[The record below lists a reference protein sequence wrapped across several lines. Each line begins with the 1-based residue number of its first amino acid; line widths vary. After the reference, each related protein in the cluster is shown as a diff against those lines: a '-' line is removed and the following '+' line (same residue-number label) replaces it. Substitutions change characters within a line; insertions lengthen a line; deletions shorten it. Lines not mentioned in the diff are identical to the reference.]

1 MGNTLDGFPDFFQ
14 TAVTQLLAACP
25 GSSIGSGSRTSDE
38 QASLYASKG
47 AWSPTNPGAA
57 APGTSNHEVG
67 VGSGAAD
74 LSGDI
79 DCMHAN
85 AGRFGLQF
93 PISNEPWHVEP
104 TDELTEAGMEFFGM
118 QSTEDPAAAEED
130 LGTWLERVVFG
141 QQADANAMEGVNRE
155 LDEQAAPVAAEV
167 APTSEFT
174 PEASAGFSSD
184 GSTMSA
190 VDVANVY
197 AQAGFTGD
205 ALVTMVA
212 IARGESGWR
221 SGAQGD
227 TTITNGTWGPSIG
240 LSQIRSLNSQRGTGG
255 WRDPERLSDPLFNAR
270 AAYAISNGGTNFTPW
285 TVYTA
290 DLYQQYVT
298 EAKAAV
304 TALGAGAVAGTGP
317 PAASVEPEMEDF
329 GLDVLTDPAEMAD
342 EISQMVLSDSRDA
355 TVSGLEDVKAAK
367 KEEDMADA

>member
-1 MGNTLDGFPDFFQ
+1 MGTTLDGFPDFFQ
-14 TAVTQLLAACP
+14 QAVNSLLAACS
-25 GSSIGSGSRTSDE
+25 GSSIGSGSRTTEE
-38 QASLYASKG
+38 QAALYASKG

-85 AGRFGLQF
+85 ASRFGLHF
-93 PISNEPWHVEP
+93 PIANEPWHVEP
-104 TDELTEAGMEFFGM
+104 TDELIEAGMEFFGM
-118 QSTEDPAAAEED
+118 EEEDPAAEED
-130 LGTWLERVVFG
+130 MGAWLERLMFG
-141 QQADANAMEGVNRE
+141 DVDTDVITGMNRE
-155 LDEQAAPVAAEV
+155 LDEKAAAEAGAAPVEGAE
-167 APTSEFT
+167 EFV
-174 PEASAGFSSD
+174 PEASAGFD
-184 GSTMSA
+184 RGTKEKMSA
-190 VDVANVY
+190 IDVAKVY

-212 IARGESGWR
+212 IARGESGFIA
-221 SGAQGD
+221 GAQGD

-329 GLDVLTDPAEMAD
+329 GLDVLTDPVEMAD

>member
-1 MGNTLDGFPDFFQ
+1 MGTTLDGFPDFFQ
-14 TAVTQLLAACP
+14 QAVNSLLAACP
-25 GSSIGSGSRTSDE
+25 GSSIGSGSRTTEE
-38 QASLYASKG
+38 QAALYASKG

-85 AGRFGLQF
+85 ASRFGLHF
-93 PISNEPWHVEP
+93 PIANEPWHVEP
-104 TDELTEAGMEFFGM
+104 TDELIEAGMEFFGM
-118 QSTEDPAAAEED
+118 EEEAAAEED
-130 LGTWLERVVFG
+130 TGSWLERLVFG
-141 QQADANAMEGVNRE
+141 SQVDANAMEGVNRE
-155 LDEQAAPVAAEV
+155 LDEQATPVAAEAGV
-167 APTSEFT
+167 QGFT
-174 PEASAGFSSD
+174 PEASAGFESS
-184 GSTMSA
+184 GEGMSA
-190 VDVANVY
+190 IDVARVY

-212 IARGESGWR
+212 IARGESGWNP
-221 SGAQGD
+221 GAQGD

-329 GLDVLTDPAEMAD
+329 GLDVLTDPVEMAD
-342 EISQMVLSDSRDA
+342 EISQMVLSDSREG